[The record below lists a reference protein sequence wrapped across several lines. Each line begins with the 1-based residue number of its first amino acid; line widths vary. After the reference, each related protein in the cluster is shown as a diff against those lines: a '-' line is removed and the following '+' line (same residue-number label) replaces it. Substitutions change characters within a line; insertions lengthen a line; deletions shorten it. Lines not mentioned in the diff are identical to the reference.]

1 MLMSENK
8 QLSETCIV
16 INKAQGSAATREMWW
31 DFQCHVTK
39 FTTESAGEFLHFAW
53 VVDDA
58 KCIVVTRV
66 CVSVCLCLCPRP
78 HAYTIARTRM

>member
-39 FTTESAGEFLHFAW
+39 FTTESAGEFLHFA
-53 VVDDA
+53 
-58 KCIVVTRV
+58 
-66 CVSVCLCLCPRP
+66 
-78 HAYTIARTRM
+78 